1 MSGKGME
8 GLIEGILSLASPG
21 KGPKIFVLDK
31 EGKSVFAAG
40 MGPRDWNGPRGVD
53 AEGRLVPPAP
63 PGWKALLFPMEVYGK
78 NQGYLGTVV
87 PEKDAPLWEALLSEL
102 HAVERDRRLKEYEN
116 EDLTEA
122 TVRHHEEITLLIDLP
137 HLLNLGLE
145 AEVFWDNAMELL
157 ERAVKSRRAYAL
169 RALRGRPGYQV
180 ICAREGGRFY
190 WRSDGEDP
198 RENHFVGYEGDE
210 GLAALAMESGRL
222 VSRGDLQKECMP
234 LAPFEEGSISALVVP
249 LISPVVLKGRE
260 QVLGAVVLL
269 DREKT
274 PGRVEP
280 FRSTDRKMADL
291 ICNQIATLLGNQE
304 LAEFRKEVEIAGTI
318 QKTLLPSRD
327 REIPGFDLAGRC
339 EPAHYV
345 GGDYYDY
352 IPLKDGSWGV
362 LVADVSGHNLASALL
377 MPMARKVLNW
387 VGRTR
392 KDPSRI
398 LAEASRLL
406 YKDLSGA
413 ELFLTLFFLALEPGK
428 SRVLAANAGHN
439 PPLLFRRGSRRPHWL
454 DVDGPIMGFLPEPE
468 HKLRRLTM
476 NRGDLLVLYTDGVTE
491 VADDKGEMLGAERFQ
506 EIVESLRE
514 RPAKEIL
521 EGIFSAVR
529 DFGDSGQD
537 DVTVVVVKK
546 T

>member
-1 MSGKGME
+1 MRGNGME
-8 GLIEGILSLASPG
+8 GLIEGILSLASPER
-21 KGPKIFVLDK
+21 GPKIFVLDK
-31 EGKSVFAAG
+31 DGKAAFSAGKGPNGWEG
-40 MGPRDWNGPRGVD
+40 PLGVD
-53 AEGRLVPPAP
+53 EEGRLVPPP
-63 PGWKALLFPMEVYGK
+63 PEGWKAVLFPMEVYGK

-87 PEKDAPLWEALLSEL
+87 PLGEAALWEALLSEL

-137 HLLNLGLE
+137 HLLNLGQE
-145 AEVFWDNAMELL
+145 PKDFWANAMELL
-157 ERAVKSRRAYAL
+157 ERAVKSQRAYAL

-190 WRSDGEDP
+190 WESAPGDP
-198 RENHFVGYEGDE
+198 RENHFIGYEGDQ
-210 GLAALAMESGRL
+210 GLAALAMEEGRL
-222 VSRGDLQKECMP
+222 VSRGNLAGETRP
-234 LAPFEEGSISALVVP
+234 LAPFEEGASSALVVP

-260 QVLGAVVLL
+260 PALGAVVLL
-269 DREKT
+269 DREKG
-274 PGRVEP
+274 PGRVDA

-291 ICNQIATLLGNQE
+291 ICNQVATLLGNQE
-304 LAEFRKEVEIAGTI
+304 LAEFRKEVEIAGHI

-327 REIPGFDLAGRC
+327 QEIPGFDLAGRC

-352 IPLKDGSWGV
+352 LPLRDGTWGV
-362 LVADVSGHNLASALL
+362 LVADISGHNLASALL
-377 MPMARKVLNW
+377 MPMARKVLSW

-413 ELFLTLFFLALEPGK
+413 ELFLTLFLVALEPGK

-439 PPLLFRRGSRRPHWL
+439 PPLLFRRESRVAQWL
-454 DVDGPIMGFLPEPE
+454 EVDGPIMGFLPEPV
-468 HKLRRLTM
+468 HRLRRL
-476 NRGDLLVLYTDGVTE
+476 NLRPGDVLVLYTDGVTE
-491 VADDKGEMLGAERFQ
+491 VANDKGEMLGVERFQ
-506 EIVESLRE
+506 EIVGRLRE
-514 RPAKEIL
+514 RPAREIL
-521 EGIFSAVR
+521 DGVFAAVR
-529 DFGDSGQD
+529 GFGDSGQD
-537 DVTVVVVKK
+537 DVTVVVIKK